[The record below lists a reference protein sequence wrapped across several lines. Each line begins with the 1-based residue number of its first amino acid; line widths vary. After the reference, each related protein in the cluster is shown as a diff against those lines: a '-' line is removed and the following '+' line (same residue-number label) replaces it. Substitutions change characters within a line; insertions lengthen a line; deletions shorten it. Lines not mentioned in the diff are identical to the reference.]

1 MKEIIKMNKLAGT
14 ITESQAKRMMEILN
28 ENEDVSTIE
37 DLKPYLKSMFPNS
50 KVMLKYDE
58 EGDGV
63 VIDGIYVSEGAYQ
76 KWDVYV
82 EATDE
87 EKSFQSTEELVGY
100 LKSKLG

>member
-1 MKEIIKMNKLAGT
+1 MNKEFLHMQKLAGL
-14 ITESQAKRMMEILN
+14 ITEGEYKAKMN
-28 ENEDVSTIE
+28 ENENISTIE
-37 DLKPYLKSMFPNS
+37 DLESYLKSMFPNS

-63 VIDGIYVSEGAYQ
+63 LIDGIYVSEGAYQ

>member
-1 MKEIIKMNKLAGT
+1 MTQEQLRMQMLAGI
-14 ITESQAKRMMEILN
+14 ITEGQYKAMLN
-28 ENEDVSTIE
+28 ENEDISTIE
-37 DLKPYLKSMFPNS
+37 DLESYLKSMFPNS
-50 KVMLKYDE
+50 KVTLKYDE

-63 VIDGIYVSEGAYQ
+63 LIDGIYVSEGAYQ

-87 EKSFQSTEELVGY
+87 EKSFQSNEELVGY